1 MRGRSMRLPV
11 VVVIAVVLAVA
22 GCSRRP
28 GPPALV
34 EYRDEQHGFALR
46 LPDGWQPAEGTA
58 EFETRFL
65 PPGTAGDAEFITVLS
80 LASPGGA
87 SETEIRRLVFGAL
100 PIHGVSGFQ
109 QDPRTT
115 AEILWYKFEVTGS
128 SGGTEWAS
136 VGVAAAGPA
145 RTQIAVCAK
154 PLPQWRE
161 GQAQCDEV
169 IRSFGP
175 GDLATP

>member
-1 MRGRSMRLPV
+1 MRIV
-11 VVVIAVVLAVA
+11 VVVMMAGLIAVA

-28 GPPALV
+28 GPPALA

-46 LPDGWQPAEGTA
+46 LPEGWQRAEGTA
-58 EFETRFL
+58 DFEARWL
-65 PPGTAGDAEFITVLS
+65 PPGAAAGAEFITVLS
-80 LASPGGA
+80 LASPDGA
-87 SETEIRRLVFGAL
+87 TEMAIRRLVFGAL

-115 AEILWYKFEVTGS
+115 ADVLWYKFEVTGS
-128 SGGTEWAS
+128 SDRTEWAS
-136 VGVAAAGPA
+136 VGVAAAGRA
-145 RTQIAVCAK
+145 RTQIAACAK

-161 GQAQCDEV
+161 GQRQCDEV
-169 IRSFGP
+169 IRSFQP